1 MAEIKVT
8 LGHELADRM
17 VRDGALRLAAAVG
30 DHPIARVSD
39 SSFALV
45 LDGVGADE
53 ARRIADSI
61 VARFESPYLDNEMRI
76 DADVALGLSL
86 FPQHGNSARILL
98 QRADVALFSA
108 RRLAGR
114 VDVYDAERDPHR
126 PERLSLMGDL
136 REAIDGEGLV
146 LHYQPKINVATGAL
160 IGAEALVRWQHPQR
174 GFMPPDLFIPMAEE
188 TGTVHRLTRW
198 VLRTAIAQAAGWNR
212 AGLPIYIAVNLSAR
226 DLVER
231 DLPDLVDGLLK
242 EFGVPRDRLVLEVT
256 ESAVMSDPDEALA
269 VMRRLETMGLAL
281 SLDDF
286 GVGQSSL
293 TYLRRLPVQEIKID
307 KSFVLKLSGS
317 PEDQTI
323 VRSIIDLGRNLGYRV
338 TAEGVE
344 DAASLDLLRIMGCDT
359 AQGYFVSRPLATAAF
374 EAFVQAWT
382 AKHQPAPEA
391 AK

>member
-1 MAEIKVT
+1 MRNTAE
-8 LGHELADRM
+8 
-17 VRDGALRLAAAVG
+17 AV
-30 DHPIARVSD
+30 
-39 SSFALV
+39 
-45 LDGVGADE
+45 VG
-53 ARRIADSI
+53 
-61 VARFESPYLDNEMRI
+61 RFETPYLDNEMRI
-76 DADVALGLSL
+76 DADVALGVAL
-86 FPQHGNSARILL
+86 FPEHGTSARVLL

-108 RRLAGR
+108 RHLAGR
-114 VDVYDAERDPHR
+114 VDIYDAERDPHR

-146 LHYQPKINVATGAL
+146 LHYQPKINVATGEL
-160 IGAEALVRWQHPQR
+160 IGAEALVRWHHPQR

-198 VLRTAIAQAAGWNR
+198 VLRTAIAQAAGWSR
-212 AGLPIYIAVNLSAR
+212 AGLPIYVAVNLSAR

-231 DLPDLVDGLLK
+231 DLPDLIDGMLMEAGL
-242 EFGVPRDRLVLEVT
+242 PRDRLMLEVT
-256 ESAVMSDPDEALA
+256 ESAVMSDPDEALT
-269 VMRRLETMGLAL
+269 VMRRLQAMGLSL

-307 KSFVLKLSGS
+307 KSFVLKLSVS

-344 DAASLDLLRIMGCDT
+344 DAASLDLLRAMGCDT
-359 AQGYFVSRPLATAAF
+359 AQGYLMSRPLATAAF
-374 EAFVQAWT
+374 EGFVQAW
-382 AKHQPAPEA
+382 ANRQQPVREA